1 MGAQHTPGPWTI
13 GDCGQ
18 IIGADGKSVAFAA
31 ASRMTIEDVDADNG
45 PASANARLIAAAP
58 ELLEAALSLKAAE
71 DAHANCK
78 CWEDCGPCT
87 KCGARF
93 EDVRDLRGA
102 AITKA
107 TGAA

>member
-1 MGAQHTPGPWTI
+1 MGAVSEQHTPWTYAVVTDRK
-13 GDCGQ
+13 GERV
-18 IIGADGKSVAFAA
+18 DGY
-31 ASRMTIEDVDADNG
+31 TIEGRARENIGYIFDENH
-45 PASANARLIAAAP
+45 ARLIAAAP